1 MRMSPHDD
9 PGWPASCPSE
19 SEPEGPN
26 ETAPK
31 AIWKP
36 DDAARC
42 ITDLAGDLAG
52 IARGA
57 ELDLL
62 GYLLDVVRLEAAR
75 TARRIGA
82 KDG

>member
-9 PGWPASCPSE
+9 PGWPANCPSE
-19 SEPEGPN
+19 SEPEDPKD
-26 ETAPK
+26 TAAK

-36 DDAARC
+36 DDAARY
-42 ITDLAGDLAG
+42 ITGLAGDLAT
-52 IARGA
+52 IARDA

-62 GYLLDVVRLEAAR
+62 AYLLDVVRLEAGR
-75 TARRIGA
+75 TARRIGV

>member
-9 PGWPASCPSE
+9 PGWPANCPSE
-19 SEPEGPN
+19 SEP
-26 ETAPK
+26 ADPK
-31 AIWKP
+31 VMSAKATWKP
-36 DDAARC
+36 DDAARY